1 MQGRNAEVTHPAIQ
15 FASRL
20 FYSIEGRV
28 LRLIMVK
35 VLRSPYSVRLTMEPM
50 YASFLCAG
58 MDCALDMSQ
67 CTCQAM
73 QGYRNLN
80 SNSKSSDSC
89 EGSGD

>member
-20 FYSIEGRV
+20 FSQYRGSRV
-28 LRLIMVK
+28 ALDYGK

-50 YASFLCAG
+50 YASFLYAC